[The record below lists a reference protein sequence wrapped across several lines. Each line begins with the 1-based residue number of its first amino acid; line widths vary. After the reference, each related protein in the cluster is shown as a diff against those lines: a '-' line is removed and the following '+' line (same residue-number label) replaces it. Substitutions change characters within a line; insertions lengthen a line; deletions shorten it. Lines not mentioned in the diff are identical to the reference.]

1 MRFVVTFNDTG
12 SEGVM
17 IFTATDMEDAYRFI
31 SDPANFYDPSKVST
45 PIPFT
50 GGIDELYR
58 LFPLNGREEESK
70 RCE

>member
-12 SEGVM
+12 TEGVM

-45 PIPFT
+45 PIPFS

-58 LFPLNGREEESK
+58 LFPLKSKTVEES
-70 RCE
+70 